1 MNLRRP
7 PAATY
12 NTLITSDCSTGTSI
26 PARQSGLLRRQVNM
40 KTISAAA
47 RAVAAPQHV
56 DHALVVSRV
65 RPDQHLVLSPDLVGD
80 MADALLV
87 R

>member
-1 MNLRRP
+1 
-7 PAATY
+7 
-12 NTLITSDCSTGTSI
+12 
-26 PARQSGLLRRQVNM
+26 M